1 MVGVCGKE
9 RQAGVSH
16 ERGRNE
22 PGNAFEEEAIDR
34 AEVQSGRWV
43 DLNSLAVTW
52 PELWRLFGK
61 GEDFLF
67 RGWQRDSELRATAF
81 DKLPVLPIESAEI
94 RGNEVVSRTAALIPC
109 P

>member
-22 PGNAFEEEAIDR
+22 PENAFEKVTIDW
-34 AEVQSGRWV
+34 AEVQSRRWV
-43 DLNSLAVTW
+43 DLKSFAVTW
-52 PELWRLFGK
+52 RELRRLFGK
-61 GEDFLF
+61 GEDFPS
-67 RGWQRDSELRATAF
+67 RGLQWDSELRATAF

-94 RGNEVVSRTAALIPC
+94 RGNEVASRTAASIPC